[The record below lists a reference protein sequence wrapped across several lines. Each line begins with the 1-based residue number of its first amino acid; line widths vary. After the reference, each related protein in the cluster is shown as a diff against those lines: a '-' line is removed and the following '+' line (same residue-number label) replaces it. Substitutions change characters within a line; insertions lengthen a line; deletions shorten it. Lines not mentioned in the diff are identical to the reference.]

1 MIKLL
6 VTGCNFVIL
15 DILDIEGHPNDE
27 CSIRSYSFEIYFK
40 KFPNTIYISK

>member
-6 VTGCNFVIL
+6 VTGCNFV
-15 DILDIEGHPNDE
+15 ILDIEGHPNDE